1 MTQCLSAA
9 EAALLDAVAFHD
21 GGNGCTAA
29 VATIG
34 RESGYKDRSCRMALK
49 RLVKRGLIRV
59 KERRPGRT
67 SVYVLTER
75 FYGDA

>member
-1 MTQCLSAA
+1 MTERLSAA
-9 EAALLDAVAFHD
+9 EAAMLDAVAFHD

-29 VATIG
+29 IATIG
-34 RESGYKDRSCRMALK
+34 RESGYKDRACRMALQ
-49 RLVKRGLIRV
+49 RLTQRGLIRV